1 MAELLRD
8 AGHDALHTLEVGLEA
23 AEDDV
28 LLRRALDEGR
38 VVVSGDTD
46 FGALLAPT
54 NQRQPSVILL
64 RGRHYR
70 TANDQA
76 DLIITHFENL
86 RPDLEAGAIIVIT
99 DETRPH
105 PATSDPSLG

>member
-1 MAELLRD
+1 M
-8 AGHDALHTLEVGLEA
+8 
-23 AEDDV
+23 
-28 LLRRALDEGR
+28 
-38 VVVSGDTD
+38 
-46 FGALLAPT
+46 
-54 NQRQPSVILL
+54 ILL